1 MSELR
6 LKHLC
11 LGVASLLMAASAPY
25 AASADD
31 KVVSMIQCG
40 DTLAEGYDKFISEWE
55 ADNPGYKVETEVVGW
70 SQCQEKATNMAAAGT
85 PIALAYM
92 GSRALKQLSENGLI
106 VPIPMTDEEKASYY
120 PHIVDT
126 VTFDGKQWGVPTA
139 FSTKALYWNKDLF
152 KEAGL
157 DPDTP
162 PKTWQEMYDMAK
174 TIKDKTGVAGYG
186 LTAKSF
192 DNTMHQFLHWVYTNN
207 GQVIDADGNIV
218 LDSPQNL
225 EALEWYKKMV
235 DVSEEG
241 PTAYEQDELTPLFND
256 GKVAMIE
263 QGPWVRNRVNDSLN
277 WGVALLPEG
286 PEAKG
291 PGTLLITDSIAVFDG
306 TGVEDQ
312 AISLA
317 KWLTNPDNQFYYEKT
332 HGLTPLRPVPGVAD
346 MVAEDPSWKPFLDGI
361 EFGGPE
367 PLFTDY
373 QAFQNAMIDMVQSVV
388 IGSKEPADALKAA
401 SVEIEDYK

>member
-1 MSELR
+1 MPD
-6 LKHLC
+6 LKKLS
-11 LGVASLLMAASAPY
+11 LGVATLALVASASV
-25 AASADD
+25 ASADD

-40 DTLAEGYDKFISEWE
+40 DELAEGYDGFIAEWE
-55 ADNPGYKVETEVVGW
+55 ENNPGYKVETEVVGW
-70 SQCQEKATNMAAAGT
+70 GQCQDKATNLAVAGT

-92 GSRALKQLSENGLI
+92 GSRTLKQLSENGLI
-106 VPIPMTDEEKASYY
+106 VPIPMSEEEKASYY

-126 VTFDGKQWGVPTA
+126 VTFDGQQWGVPVA

-152 KEAGL
+152 EQAGL
-157 DPDTP
+157 DPETP
-162 PKTWQEMYDMAK
+162 PKTWQELYDMAA
-174 TIKDKTGVAGYG
+174 TIKEKTGTPGFG

-192 DNTMHQFLHWVYTNN
+192 DNTMHQYLHWVYTNN

-225 EALEWYKKMV
+225 EALEWYGKMV

-256 GKVAMIE
+256 AQVAMIE
-263 QGPWVRNRVNDSLN
+263 QGPWVRNRVNDDLN
-277 WGVALLPEG
+277 WGVALLPVG
-286 PEAKG
+286 PQGEG
-291 PGTLLITDSIAVFDG
+291 PGTLLITDSMAVFDG
-306 TGVEDQ
+306 SGVEEQ

-317 KWLTNPDNQFYYEKT
+317 KWLTNPENQFYYEKT
-332 HGLTPLRPVPGVAD
+332 HGLTPLRPVPGVEE
-346 MVAEDPSWKPFLDGI
+346 MVAEDPTWAPFLDGI

-373 QAFQNAMIDMVQSVV
+373 QAFQNAMVDMVQSVV
-388 IGSKEPADALKAA
+388 IGSAEPAEILSSTAA
-401 SVEIEDYK
+401 EIEEYK